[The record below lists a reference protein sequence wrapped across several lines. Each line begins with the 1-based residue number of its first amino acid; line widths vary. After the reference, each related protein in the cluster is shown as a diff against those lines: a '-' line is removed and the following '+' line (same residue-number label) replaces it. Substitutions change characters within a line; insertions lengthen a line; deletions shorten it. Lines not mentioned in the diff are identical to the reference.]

1 MFCPQSPKLFRAPRN
16 TRLASHTFVCAAIL
30 LGACTPSEEPDASWE
45 VTVTGTET
53 SCVSDTTGYLENYT
67 YDVFQ
72 EATQIKIVID
82 DSLFATGQLR
92 GCFIEYQSAA
102 YLEDAPEGRFTWD
115 ISGRADVQGAAGGCE
130 LPEGIDWQGTET
142 LTVLDSEHPDIA
154 AGCTYTM
161 SVEGTYKS
169 N

>member
-1 MFCPQSPKLFRAPRN
+1 MFLCRATFFLKGVFMGMLLACAPQ
-16 TRLASHTFVCAAIL
+16 
-30 LGACTPSEEPDASWE
+30 EEPDASWK

-53 SCVSDTTGYLENYT
+53 DCTSDTSGFLSEYT

-72 EATQIKIVID
+72 EATQIKIYIE

-115 ISGRADVQGAAGGCE
+115 ITGVADVQGAAGGCD
-130 LPEGIDWQGTET
+130 LPEGLDWQGTET
-142 LTVLDSEHPDIA
+142 VTVLDSEHPDVLP
-154 AGCTYTM
+154 GCTYNM
-161 SVEGTYKS
+161 SVEGTYLP
-169 N
+169 